1 MQHEDDPGKE
11 AEHALERCGVDGS
24 ELPARWCLRYSP
36 SARRRDARRRR
47 TGAGRRPCPPTRT
60 HGRDSS
66 RARPPF
72 RRRSPSPQRPQRQAA
87 RRGRPSPTRRPDR
100 STATTPSPRQISVD
114 SSRSPS
120 GTAATQG
127 SRRLYE
133 GTGVIGL
140 RLGARAPSSG
150 EAVHRLESHVSA
162 NQTGTNPSSGSRQ
175 QDLPAWVTED
185 TVDYEGD
192 EKQHPNAA
200 PWTARC
206 PRPRNIRHYRSRG
219 PGSSARLLPLTSVR
233 SGAGRDPG
241 SPTVAASRSR
251 APSGVAAC
259 CPAT

>member
-1 MQHEDDPGKE
+1 MQHEDDSGKE

-24 ELPARWCLRYSP
+24 ELPLDGVCDTAHQLGVGMPVGDVPAQVGDRVLPRGRMVEIAPEHARHSVAGLR
-36 SARRRDARRRR
+36 
-47 TGAGRRPCPPTRT
+47 
-60 HGRDSS
+60 H
-66 RARPPF
+66 
-72 RRRSPSPQRPQRQAA
+72 RSVRSEQAV